1 MWGSPDAVDALV
13 GLVDHLGQGRAT
25 KVGQLHRLE
34 AGPQALDRV
43 QLRRHPARSGG
54 TFSMPSSHGSDVLE
68 VAFDDAHVDAAGL
81 LPATL
86 ASSRIDS
93 SRPG

>member
-1 MWGSPDAVDALV
+1 
-13 GLVDHLGQGRAT
+13 
-25 KVGQLHRLE
+25 
-34 AGPQALDRV
+34 
-43 QLRRHPARSGG
+43 
-54 TFSMPSSHGSDVLE
+54 MPSSHGPDVLV

-93 SRPG
+93 S